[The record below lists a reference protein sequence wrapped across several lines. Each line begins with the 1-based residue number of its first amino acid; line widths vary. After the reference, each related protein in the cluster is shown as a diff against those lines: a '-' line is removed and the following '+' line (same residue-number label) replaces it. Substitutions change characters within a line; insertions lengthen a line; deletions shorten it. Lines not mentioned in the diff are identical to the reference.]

1 MSARE
6 TDSRSDVSFIPEP
19 RSEKNV
25 SENGISPENLQYV
38 EQLYEEWRK
47 NRNAVSSE
55 WDRFFSGAG
64 TKTPDQ
70 PAAPAPSPQNIQ
82 YKQGRVESLIWA
94 YRDVGYLYARL
105 NPLVGY
111 YSADLLYMNEQDQG
125 IYETL
130 TLREFGLDEG
140 DLDTV
145 FSSGRVLQ
153 PSRAPLR
160 DIIQSLRETYC
171 SSIGIEFLH
180 IQNKKMRKW
189 IIEKMETTHGK
200 PVFGAER
207 KKMILEDL
215 VRAEE
220 FEHFLHSQFIG
231 QKRFSLE
238 GAEVLIPALHFLVDV
253 SVDSAIEDIVIGMSH
268 RGRLNVLA
276 NILNKPIVEVFSEFE
291 DIFDPS
297 LYGGSGDVKYHRGYQ
312 LDHVHE
318 NGNHV
323 MISLVPNPSHLESV
337 DPVVQGIARGIQQKK
352 KDLSGSRVIPILI
365 HGDAAFSGQGV
376 VAETLNLSQL
386 KGYSTSGTIHIIINN
401 QIGFTTSTKDA
412 RSTFFPTDIGKM
424 LHIPILHVNSDDP
437 EAVVHAAQLAFE
449 FRRNFRR
456 DVIID
461 IVCYRRHGHN
471 EGDEPSF
478 THPKMYERIKYH
490 TSTTHRYL
498 KVLDETGVLQ
508 KEEAELFAR
517 RFRDSLKEDLQKI
530 KSEKISTP
538 RKIDS
543 RLHSSVYVDTG
554 VEQRVLEK
562 IVDRITAI
570 PQGFHMH
577 RKLERIVGDR
587 AHRLENGG
595 QIDFSLAEALAF
607 GSLLL
612 EGVHVRLSGED
623 SARGTFSQRHA
634 MWWDTQSS
642 HPVSYVPLNHLE
654 KNQAEFAVYDSPLS
668 EFSVLGFEY
677 GYALARTDT
686 LVLWEAQ
693 FGDFC
698 NGAQVIIDNYIV
710 SGESKWQVKNGIVLL
725 LPHGYEG
732 QGPEHSSAHLERFL
746 QLCANNNIK
755 VCFPTTPAQY
765 FHLLRSHV
773 KDQDRKPLIIM
784 TPKSLLRSRN
794 SVSQIGELSGG
805 KFQKVIEDA
814 DAPTGAKNLFFCSG
828 KIYYDLLKKRK
839 EIDDCALIRIEQLYP
854 FPADEILRILTLQKE
869 QKSVFWV
876 QEETQNRGAWTY
888 IQNHFLSNFGNMRVH
903 YIGRKEGASPATG
916 SHRLHQQEQQ
926 SILQTLLQSIN
937 QRENKRVE
945 SALSDSMQ

>member
-1 MSARE
+1 ME
-6 TDSRSDVSFIPEP
+6 H
-19 RSEKNV
+19 
-25 SENGISPENLQYV
+25 
-38 EQLYEEWRK
+38 LYEEWQK
-47 NRNAVSSE
+47 NRNTVSSE
-55 WDRFFSGAG
+55 WDGFFAGAG
-64 TKTPDQ
+64 GKTPVHMS
-70 PAAPAPSPQNIQ
+70 ASEASSHTLQ

-111 YSADLLYMNEQDQG
+111 YSADLLYSNEQDQG

-145 FSSGRVLQ
+145 FSSGRALKPPQ
-153 PSRAPLR
+153 APLR

-180 IQNKKMRKW
+180 IQNKKMRTW
-189 IIEKMETTHGK
+189 IIEKMETTHGR
-200 PVFGAER
+200 PVFEAER
-207 KKMILEDL
+207 KKRILGDL

-220 FEHFLHSQFIG
+220 FERFLHSQFVG

-253 SVDSAIEDIVIGMSH
+253 SVDSAVEDIVIGMSH

-276 NILNKPIVEVFSEFE
+276 NILDKPITEVFSEFE
-291 DIFDPS
+291 DIFDPF
-297 LYGGSGDVKYHRGYQ
+297 LYGGSGDVKYHRGYR

-318 NGNHV
+318 NGDHV
-323 MISLVPNPSHLESV
+323 MINLVPNPSHLESV

-352 KDLSGSRVIPILI
+352 KDLTGGRVIPILI

-386 KGYSTSGTIHIIINN
+386 KGYSTGGTIHIIINN

-424 LHIPILHVNSDDP
+424 LHIPIFHVNSDDP
-437 EAVVHAAQLAFE
+437 ESVVHAAHLAFE
-449 FRRNFRR
+449 FRKYFRR

-490 TSTTHRYL
+490 TSTAQRYL
-498 KVLDETGVLQ
+498 KTLDESGVLR
-508 KEEAELFAR
+508 KEDGELLAR
-517 RFRDSLKEDLQKI
+517 DFRESLKEDLQKI
-530 KSEKISTP
+530 KSEHI
-538 RKIDS
+538 
-543 RLHSSVYVDTG
+543 SSVRKVDSEPQYSPDEHMG
-554 VEQRVLEK
+554 VEERVLKK
-562 IVDRITAI
+562 IAKSITTI
-570 PQGFHMH
+570 PQWFHMH
-577 RKLERIVGDR
+577 RKLERIIGER
-587 AHRLENGG
+587 AHRLENEGK
-595 QIDFSLAEALAF
+595 IDFSLAEALAF

-612 EGVHVRLSGED
+612 EGIHVRLSGED

-634 MWWDTQSS
+634 VWWDTESS
-642 HPVSYVPLNHLE
+642 TPISYVPLNHLQ
-654 KNQAEFAVYDSPLS
+654 KDQAEFAVYDSPLS

-677 GYALARTDT
+677 GYALARPDT

-710 SGESKWQVKNGIVLL
+710 SGESKWQAKSGIVLL

-746 QLCANNNIK
+746 QLCADNNIT
-755 VCFPTTPAQY
+755 VCAPTTPAQY
-765 FHLLRSHV
+765 FHLLRTHA
-773 KDQDRKPLIIM
+773 KDYDKKPLIIM

-794 SVSQIGELSGG
+794 AVSRTGELSGG
-805 KFQKVIEDA
+805 RFQKVIGDTNNPA
-814 DAPTGAKNLFFCSG
+814 GAENLFFCSG
-828 KIYYDLLKKRK
+828 KIYYDLLKIKK
-839 EIDDCALIRIEQLYP
+839 DIDDGALIRIEQLYP
-854 FPADEILRILTLQKE
+854 FPADEIQRILTLS
-869 QKSVFWV
+869 KSLPSVYWV
-876 QEETQNRGAWTY
+876 QEETRNRGAWNY
-888 IQNHFLSNFGNMRVH
+888 IRNQFLSNFGNMRLH
-903 YIGRKEGASPATG
+903 YIGRKEAASPATG
-916 SHRLHQQEQQ
+916 SHRVHQQEQQ
-926 SILQTLLQSIN
+926 SILQTLLHSMN
-937 QRENKRVE
+937 QRENTGVK

>member
-1 MSARE
+1 M
-6 TDSRSDVSFIPEP
+6 
-19 RSEKNV
+19 
-25 SENGISPENLQYV
+25 SENTIFPENLSYV

-47 NRNAVSSE
+47 DRNAVSSD
-55 WDRFFSGAG
+55 WDQFFSG
-64 TKTPDQ
+64 THENTPELVAT
-70 PAAPAPSPQNIQ
+70 PPSSPQTAQ
-82 YKQGRVESLIWA
+82 YKQGRVDSLIWA

-111 YSADLLYMNEQDQG
+111 YSADLLFMNEQDQE

-130 TLREFGLDEG
+130 TLREFGLDEK
-140 DLDTV
+140 DLETV
-145 FSSGRVLQ
+145 FASGRVLT

-180 IQNKKMRKW
+180 IQNKQMRRW
-189 IIEKMETTHGK
+189 VIEKMESTHGK
-200 PVFGAER
+200 PAFDAER
-207 KKMILEDL
+207 KRMILEDL
-215 VRAEE
+215 IRAEE

-276 NILNKPIVEVFSEFE
+276 NILNKPIVELFSEFE
-291 DIFDPS
+291 DIFDPTQ
-297 LYGGSGDVKYHRGYQ
+297 YGGSGDVKYHRGYQ
-312 LDHVHE
+312 LDHMHE

-323 MISLVPNPSHLESV
+323 MINLVPNPSHLESV
-337 DPVVQGIARGIQQKK
+337 DPVVQGLTRGIQQKK
-352 KDLSGSRVIPILI
+352 KNVSGSRIIPVLI

-386 KGYSTSGTIHIIINN
+386 KGYSTGGTIHVIINN

-424 LHIPILHVNSDDP
+424 LQVPIIHVNSDDP
-437 EAVVHAAQLAFE
+437 EAVVHAAHLAFE
-449 FRRNFRR
+449 FRQQFSR

-471 EGDEPSF
+471 EGDDPSF
-478 THPKMYERIKYH
+478 THPKMYQRIRYH
-490 TSTTHRYL
+490 TSTRQRYL
-498 KVLDETGVLQ
+498 KLLDESGTFSKKESELFAQKFRDVLKNELQRTKSEKHPAPRKQESGSRSFPSEETGV
-508 KEEAELFAR
+508 AEKRL
-517 RFRDSLKEDLQKI
+517 
-530 KSEKISTP
+530 
-538 RKIDS
+538 RKILD
-543 RLHSSVYVDTG
+543 G
-554 VEQRVLEK
+554 
-562 IVDRITAI
+562 ITTI

-577 RKLERIVGDR
+577 GKLERIVGDR
-587 AHRLENGG
+587 ARRFEEDGR
-595 QIDFSLAEALAF
+595 IDFSLSEALAF

-612 EGVHVRLSGED
+612 EGVHIRLSGED

-634 MWWDTQSS
+634 VWWDTQSTR
-642 HPVSYVPLNHLE
+642 PVAYIPLNHLDE
-654 KNQAEFAVYDSPLS
+654 KQAEFSVYDSPLS

-677 GYALARTDT
+677 GYSLARSDA

-698 NGAQVIIDNYIV
+698 NGAQVIIDNYIAA
-710 SGESKWQVKNGIVLL
+710 GESKWQAKNGLVLL

-746 QLCANNNIK
+746 QLCAVDNMK
-755 VCFPTTPAQY
+755 VCVPTTPAQY

-773 KDQDRKPLIIM
+773 MDRNRKPLIIM
-784 TPKSLLRSRN
+784 TPKSLLRN
-794 SVSQIGELSGG
+794 KHAVSKIAELSGG
-805 KFQKVIEDA
+805 SFQKVIEDG
-814 DAPTGAKNLFFCSG
+814 DAPENAKNLFFCSG
-828 KIYYDLLKKRK
+828 KIYYDILQRKKD
-839 EIDDCALIRIEQLYP
+839 IDDGVIVRIEQLHP
-854 FPADEILRILTLQKE
+854 FPDEDIHRILTRWKE
-869 QKSVFWV
+869 KKSVFWV

-888 IQNHFLSNFGNMRVH
+888 IQEQFIKNFENIRIH
-903 YIGRKEGASPATG
+903 YIGRKKGASPATG
-916 SHRLHQQEQQ
+916 SHHVHREEQQ
-926 SILQTLLQSIN
+926 SILQELLQPSMKQKN
-937 QRENKRVE
+937 TRME
-945 SALSDSMQ
+945 SALLDSMQGKKG